1 MGLVH
6 IVDRE
11 GREHLV
17 HTSQLEFRRPRWVS
31 PAERE
36 AMWQTV
42 WRRMDAV
49 DGQVFSPLAID
60 P

>member
-1 MGLVH
+1 MGFVC
-6 IVDRE
+6 IVDTE

-17 HTSQLEFRRPRWVS
+17 HTSQIGFRSPRWVS
-31 PAERE
+31 PTERE

-42 WRRMDAV
+42 WRRMDAAN
-49 DGQVFSPLAID
+49 GQVFSPPASD